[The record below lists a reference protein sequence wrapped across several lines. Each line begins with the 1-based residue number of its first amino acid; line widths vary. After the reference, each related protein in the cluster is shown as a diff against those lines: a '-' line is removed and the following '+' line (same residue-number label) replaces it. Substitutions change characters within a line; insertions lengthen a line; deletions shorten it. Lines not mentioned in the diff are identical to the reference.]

1 MGSYRDRR
9 PAGLRAAV
17 RLLSAV
23 AVMAALLAAC
33 TSTVSGNGTATSA
46 GAPASGGSAS
56 HDFPSGTGSAG
67 ASSTT
72 SSEPQSA
79 TPASAPPSSPATS
92 SAQAAR
98 TITVTGT
105 TTQTRY
111 VAHVYASD
119 TITDCAAHAYGATMI
134 AFLRAHP
141 CRPAHRVLAT
151 VDTAGRT
158 AVLSTISTSFAGT
171 GADPY
176 SGVGKFRQLEE
187 ADGTGS
193 INDLLREGH
202 HVAGIASRIPAR
214 EAFSVV
220 GQDQGVT
227 VFDAWWASGTTP
239 DQEPAL
245 LKLEQDLFLTPLAS
259 A

>member
-1 MGSYRDRR
+1 MSRCRVLLVL
-9 PAGLRAAV
+9 AAAV
-17 RLLSAV
+17 LTAS
-23 AVMAALLAAC
+23 LAAC
-33 TSTVSGNGTATSA
+33 TSAVSGNGRATSA
-46 GAPASGGSAS
+46 GAASSGAAS
-56 HDFPSGTGSAG
+56 HDFPSGTGT
-67 ASSTT
+67 ASSTPSAT
-72 SSEPQSA
+72 SSA
-79 TPASAPPSSPATS
+79 RPSTAARS

-119 TITDCAAHAYGATMI
+119 TITDCAAHAYGAKMI
-134 AFLRAHP
+134 AFLRAHR
-141 CRPAHRVLAT
+141 CQPAHRVLAT
-151 VDTAGRT
+151 VDIAGRT
-158 AVLSTISTSFAGT
+158 AVVSMISTSFTGT

-176 SGVGKFRQLEE
+176 SGVARFRQLEE

-202 HVAGIASRIPAR
+202 HIAGVASRIPAH
-214 EAFSVV
+214 EAFLVV

-227 VFDAWWASGTTP
+227 VFDAWWTNGATP
-239 DQEPAL
+239 DQAPAL